1 MRRYTLDVGGK
12 AYVIDVQEVTAD
24 RYRVEVEGQEF
35 EVRLSGDEDLVEAP
49 VTPEIHPARGANHH
63 PPQPTPAAQPAAPL
77 PARTSA
83 ASSPPPGMR
92 PSTDGQIVGALT
104 APMPG
109 KILSV
114 EVKQG
119 DPVSRGQTVVM
130 LEAMKMKNAIKSP
143 FDGVVLE
150 IAVQAEQNV
159 AYGDLLVQLGEE

>member
-1 MRRYTLDVGGK
+1 MRRYTVEIGGRP
-12 AYVIDVQEVTAD
+12 YVVDVQEVTAD
-24 RYRVEVEGQEF
+24 RYQVEVEGQAF
-35 EVRLSGDEDLVEAP
+35 EVRLSGDEDLVEVP
-49 VTPEIHPARGANHH
+49 VTPEILPTRGATQ
-63 PPQPTPAAQPAAPL
+63 PPAQPAPAARSTAAP
-77 PARTSA
+77 SV

-119 DPVSRGQTVVM
+119 DQVSRGQTVVM

-143 FDGVVLE
+143 YDGVVLE
-150 IAVQAEQNV
+150 VAVQAEQNV

>member
-1 MRRYTLDVGGK
+1 MRRYTLEVGGK
-12 AYVIDVQEVTAD
+12 PYVVDVQEVTAD
-24 RYRVEVEGQEF
+24 QYRVEVEGQEF
-35 EVRLSGDEDLVEAP
+35 EVRLSGDADLVEAP
-49 VTPEIHPARGANHH
+49 VTPEILPARGANHH
-63 PPQPTPAAQPAAPL
+63 PPQPTTAARPAPPIL
-77 PARTSA
+77 VPPSV

-109 KILSV
+109 RILSI

-119 DPVSRGQTVVM
+119 EQVSRGQTVVM